1 MRAIVAIIVGV
12 LLSLSGCSRPPQA
25 GHPQHVRSS
34 WLPLQSQPSVRK
46 LTRASSTKFARPVSK
61 RAKKFKAPL
70 AKPTRTPVESPA
82 SADVSP
88 SLPPRKPALTPIPS
102 PAIDAGS
109 TPPVPQR
116 KPEETPTGPADTH
129 EHAVEADAKFMAAK
143 EKAKREGVYAL
154 TNEDIRGLS
163 QEQIKEL
170 RGY

>member
-12 LLSLSGCSRPPQA
+12 SLYLSGCSRPPQT

-34 WLPLQSQPSVRK
+34 LVPLQSQPSVRK
-46 LTRASSTKFARPVSK
+46 PTRASSTKFARPVSE
-61 RAKKFKAPL
+61 RTETFKASL
-70 AKPTRTPVESPA
+70 ATPTRTPIESPA
-82 SADVSP
+82 SADVRP

-102 PAIDAGS
+102 PAIDAES
-109 TPPVPQR
+109 TPPVPLR
-116 KPEETPTGPADTH
+116 KPKETPTGPADTH
-129 EHAVEADAKFMAAK
+129 KHAVEADAKFAAAK
-143 EKAKREGVYAL
+143 EKAKREEVYAL

>member
-1 MRAIVAIIVGV
+1 MRAIVATIVGV

-25 GHPQHVRSS
+25 GDPQHVRSS

-46 LTRASSTKFARPVSK
+46 LKRASSTKFARPVIK

-102 PAIDAGS
+102 PAIDAET

-116 KPEETPTGPADTH
+116 KPEETPTGPAEIINTLSRPTPSSWPPKKRRNAR
-129 EHAVEADAKFMAAK
+129 EFTRLRTRTFAA
-143 EKAKREGVYAL
+143 
-154 TNEDIRGLS
+154 
-163 QEQIKEL
+163 
-170 RGY
+170 

>member
-12 LLSLSGCSRPPQA
+12 SLSLSGCSRPPQA

-34 WLPLQSQPSVRK
+34 WVPLQSQARVRK
-46 LTRASSTKFARPVSK
+46 LIKATSTKFARPVSK
-61 RAKKFKAPL
+61 QAPKFKAPL
-70 AKPTRTPVESPA
+70 AKPTPTPIESPA

-102 PAIDAGS
+102 PAIDAES
-109 TPPVPQR
+109 TRPIPLS
-116 KPEETPTGPADTH
+116 KPEETPTRPADTH
-129 EHAVEADAKFMAAK
+129 EHAVDADAKFMAAK